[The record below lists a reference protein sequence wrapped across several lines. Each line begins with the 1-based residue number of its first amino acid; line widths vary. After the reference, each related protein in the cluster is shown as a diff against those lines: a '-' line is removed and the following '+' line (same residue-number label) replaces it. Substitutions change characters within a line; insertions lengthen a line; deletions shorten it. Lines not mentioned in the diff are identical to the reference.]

1 MFSVCSTL
9 KYVLF
14 GKRFIFI
21 AEKGVLMKNLMQNR
35 KSQNRRS
42 WKEFLEIIQSNLLA
56 KLGFPRVGYCLVFS
70 PRIL

>member
-1 MFSVCSTL
+1 
-9 KYVLF
+9 
-14 GKRFIFI
+14 
-21 AEKGVLMKNLMQNR
+21 MKNLMQNR